1 MNEKS
6 LTVLEQYEINL
17 KEIFRTKGN
26 YGCVTEKD
34 IYILQEYNDGE
45 KKGGTHNLIG
55 TYLEKNGLCCDYP
68 IPNKEGKYVSVSID
82 GYTYI
87 LKKWFNA
94 RECDISLKT
103 DIMKSVSK
111 LGKFHSITENT
122 YDLWNDEYGLHNI
135 DNIINVYE
143 RHNRE
148 IIKVRNYINKRK
160 NKSKFELDLQVE
172 IGKYYRQGEQGI
184 WELKNSSYEQ
194 LYKEAIANKS
204 VCHGVFNHHSVLFE
218 DGKTIVI
225 NMKKFGY
232 GLQLYHFYG
241 YLRKIMEK
249 NEWDEELAW
258 EVMDTYS
265 LQVNLTKEKIR
276 VLWSFFVYPEKFW
289 KIINYY
295 FNSNKAWS
303 SDKNQEKLKQFQFQ
317 EEKRQ
322 QFIAQLKK
330 KWE

>member
-6 LTVLEQYEINL
+6 LTVLEQYEINP

-55 TYLEKNGLCCDYP
+55 TYLEKNGVSCDYP

-103 DIMKSVSK
+103 DIMKSVCN
-111 LGKFHSITENT
+111 LGKFHRITENT
-122 YDLWNDEYGLHNI
+122 CDLWNDEYSLHNI
-135 DNIINVYE
+135 DDIINVYE

-172 IGKYYRQGEQGI
+172 IDKYYRQGEQGI
-184 WELKNSSYEQ
+184 WELKNSAYEQ

-232 GLQLYHFYG
+232 GLQLYDFYG

-258 EVMDTYS
+258 EAMDTYS

-322 QFIAQLKK
+322 QFIAQLKR